1 MRRRPNPASGHAVRQ
16 RSVPSVVLLLKVQ
29 LEGHAFRQ
37 FLEQFLELR
46 AGGGG
51 DLDGHLRHL
60 RGRAD
65 APAFDLADQVER
77 RRGGVRQ
84 RGGRGWGVLPPPPK
98 MPSGVGAG
106 GAPGNM
112 SPPGTGG
119 VPPSPPN
126 DPPPLV
132 GAGAGAGGV
141 EPPVAGTAE
150 GSITNTSSRWR
161 PVSESLGRRRRH
173 AVSSSSPGWVCRY
186 SMPRTLMAT
195 LPLAHRRR
203 MRSFIVV
210 LPSQA
215 MQSCPAGRGS

>member
-77 RRGGVRQ
+77 RRGGGRQ
-84 RGGRGWGVLPPPPK
+84 RGARLGGGAVPGGDGLPRGGRGGSGGGGGSCLGVWGGGPP
-98 MPSGVGAG
+98 GGTWRGGEG
-106 GAPGNM
+106 GAPRHR
-112 SPPGTGG
+112 PKTPRRW
-119 VPPSPPN
+119 
-126 DPPPLV
+126 LV
-132 GAGAGAGGV
+132 RA
-141 EPPVAGTAE
+141 
-150 GSITNTSSRWR
+150 
-161 PVSESLGRRRRH
+161 
-173 AVSSSSPGWVCRY
+173 
-186 SMPRTLMAT
+186 
-195 LPLAHRRR
+195 LAR
-203 MRSFIVV
+203 V
-210 LPSQA
+210 
-215 MQSCPAGRGS
+215 